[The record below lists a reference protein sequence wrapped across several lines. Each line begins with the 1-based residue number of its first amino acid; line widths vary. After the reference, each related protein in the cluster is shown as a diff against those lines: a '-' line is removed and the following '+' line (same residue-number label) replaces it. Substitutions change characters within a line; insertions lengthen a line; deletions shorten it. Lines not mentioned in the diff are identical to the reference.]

1 MGTVTDEHLT
11 VIPLAFIGEW
21 TIKPYQTPETKSWD
35 REVPDSTSP
44 FDLLSDFDLFEVTE
58 QFGN

>member
-1 MGTVTDEHLT
+1 MGMDGLNHIRHQKRNRGIERSRTAL
-11 VIPLAFIGEW
+11 
-21 TIKPYQTPETKSWD
+21 
-35 REVPDSTSP
+35 SP